1 VTASL
6 LAHARYQPDLSAL
19 ACDRV
24 RLARQAAGSS
34 PAVFA
39 MQISD
44 MVGWDLDPDLIG
56 PWESGRGT
64 PPGDVVLAAF
74 LLCAD
79 VTSPAPPKRRSSR
92 RPGTQR
98 TTNPQRGQ

>member
-1 VTASL
+1 MTASL
-6 LAHARYQPDLSAL
+6 LARARYQPDLSAI
-19 ACDRV
+19 ACERV
-24 RLARQAAGSS
+24 RLARQAAGAT
-34 PAVFA
+34 PAVFGP
-39 MQISD
+39 QISD

-79 VTSPAPPKRRSSR
+79 VTSPAPPGRCSR
-92 RPGTQR
+92 RAGDGRVRP
-98 TTNPQRGQ
+98 